1 MPGRNTVTMVL
12 SEKDSLEMDIAYLEE
27 AIKDKRFE
35 IRDKEHSIKELE
47 AKIAE
52 LKERKVKLQ

>member
-1 MPGRNTVTMVL
+1 MVL